1 MSDAILFVFD
11 IFNRLID
18 LLFNR
23 IKIVDGVYLGWVIL
37 AISLFIMII
46 RSVLNV
52 PNGVSFKH
60 QIDKKGD

>member
-11 IFNRLID
+11 IFYRLID
-18 LLFNR
+18 LLFNQ

-60 QIDKKGD
+60 QSDKKGE